1 MVHHEEVDAAVA
13 KGFVGL
19 AGIEA
24 VAAKEIKVAAA
35 KLVECS
41 AGTEERV
48 GIKAVGIKAGCC
60 ICTTLGFLRR
70 GLSSVSL
77 SRHRRT

>member
-35 KLVECS
+35 KLADVKRL
-41 AGTEERV
+41 AAN
-48 GIKAVGIKAGCC
+48 GIKVAD
-60 ICTTLGFLRR
+60 
-70 GLSSVSL
+70 
-77 SRHRRT
+77 RTERS